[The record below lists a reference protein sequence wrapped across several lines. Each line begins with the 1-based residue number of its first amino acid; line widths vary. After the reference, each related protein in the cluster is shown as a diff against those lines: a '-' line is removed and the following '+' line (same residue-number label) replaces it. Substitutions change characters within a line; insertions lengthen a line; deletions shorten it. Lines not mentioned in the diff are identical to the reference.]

1 MVWHSG
7 TSTFRRFDLIKL
19 FETLTLIDLT
29 GFMARKRDKIPSC
42 AGEVST
48 AQKQDVTSKGRKGGD
63 LK

>member
-7 TSTFRRFDLIKL
+7 ASTFRRSDLIKL

-29 GFMARKRDKIPSC
+29 DFMTRKRDKIPSC

-48 AQKQDVTSKGRKGGD
+48 AHS
-63 LK
+63 